1 MSETPM
7 EGDVQIKL
15 TISQSL
21 ASQIDK
27 AMNGLYKYRQEY
39 ILEAVRE
46 KVRHDLEGRDSL
58 GNGLSHDPVEE
69 SQ

>member
-1 MSETPM
+1 MSEATI

-15 TISQSL
+15 TISRSL

-46 KVRHDLEGRDSL
+46 KVRHDLEGKDDPS
-58 GNGLSHDPVEE
+58 NGLSHDQEAV
-69 SQ
+69 